1 MIFVLMLFLARA
13 TIFGWMRYVDVRDGI
28 EKSRKDYAAQIHSI
42 YAMTLKRTSA
52 FYLNRAYANLDSY
65 GIKEALEQKNVAQL
79 TGLSSFRWNVLKQEN
94 PYLLGIRFYDET
106 LSLPVTVLVCLA
118 ILGSIIASTP
128 NKIKKDEL
136 KISKDMMWNN
146 ACPGPA
152 WFKIRFVRDIHTR
165 GLFSYYDTSLCKSNI
180 LKRII
185 RNAKDNTER
194 RVRDFCWY
202 VNTSPDICTIDI
214 SDDEITEYIMWLS
227 KHTSSPRSTMA
238 ALLLFY
244 LDIRFAN
251 ILSPDQLQFIREN
264 PNLKIR

>member
-1 MIFVLMLFLARA
+1 MERLTFRELSEILD
-13 TIFGWMRYVDVRDGI
+13 RYVMPAKQLFPLCSESLTHHLCTI
-28 EKSRKDYAAQIHSI
+28 ANDYISEEDLI
-42 YAMTLKRTSA
+42 Y
-52 FYLNRAYANLDSY
+52 
-65 GIKEALEQKNVAQL
+65 
-79 TGLSSFRWNVLKQEN
+79 SFNNIGYK
-94 PYLLGIRFYDET
+94 PY
-106 LSLPVTVLVCLA
+106 
-118 ILGSIIASTP
+118 
-128 NKIKKDEL
+128 
-136 KISKDMMWNN
+136 ISKDMMWNN
-146 ACPGPA
+146 GCPGPA

-202 VNTSPDICTIDI
+202 VNTSPDICTIDV